1 MLQLIEQSVVYGAK
15 LVNRDTLR
23 SAALAR
29 NVQIWVDQLQQGY
42 SEQYKKLASKAA
54 AAAGGGGAAEAVV
67 KEEEEEEPL
76 LRRAGRAEEGRGAAA
91 AAAEGGALIEG
102 WLFKR
107 KARDTF
113 GFWRCCG
120 ESWTRRWFSLRHN
133 VLYYYRC
140 ATAARPLPARRP
152 PSAAGR
158 RRGLRAAAARSAGE
172 LPRLDAASR
181 LGACQPE

>member
-120 ESWTRRWFSLRHN
+120 ESWT
-133 VLYYYRC
+133 VLAPSQCPLLLPVRDRS
-140 ATAARPLPARRP
+140 APFARPSSSERRGAPSRPARR
-152 PSAAGR
+152 R
-158 RRGLRAAAARSAGE
+158 RALCRRAAPS
-172 LPRLDAASR
+172 
-181 LGACQPE
+181 